1 MSLQIAEL
9 KRASAEPR
17 WLSRCL
23 FSPMLV
29 LLAILASMCPE
40 GECIVLLRGR
50 AWNSSAGVEK
60 ASNASKSSGGVGG
73 SQLERAPRLYLLF
86 LAVGQINNFEVWESF
101 FSNAPPEHYRAFI
114 HCKEQSCKDKVA
126 GSPLV
131 VVPTVPTKYCKD
143 LVTAQQQLIHY
154 ALRDTNGGVNPS
166 DKFAF
171 VSDSTLPAKPF
182 STVYSTLIGREGS
195 DFCISPTFQWKVGF
209 EPWTRVIKHGQWIVL
224 ARAHAEQADRKWSKV
239 DAAQYKKIDN
249 CLDEFWYA
257 FILFGPVFAPRRGHL
272 RQQALDHFTGGPL
285 VTSPSAGL
293 QGQCDTFTLRP
304 MDRDSSFGHDTFDLY
319 HELDEASTPRAIGN
333 ARPGSW
339 ATVSRQGMRKMRD
352 SSFLF
357 LRKFVESPKLLN
369 ANMTPAAGDFAKFY
383 IEIVLA

>member
-86 LAVGQINNFEVWESF
+86 L
-101 FSNAPPEHYRAFI
+101 
-114 HCKEQSCKDKVA
+114 VA